1 MASYLVAE
9 VQILLSA
16 AAVEALA
23 TAVDLERG
31 NDFRAE
37 RIPEE
42 GASKEPLG
50 EEDHTE
56 RIVDRNVVNGR
67 VVGVEAAPSGIE
79 YWHPYLLEMD
89 DLDRLARCYEHS
101 WIMGDR

>member
-23 TAVDLERG
+23 KAVDLERG
-31 NDFRAE
+31 NDCWAE

-50 EEDHTE
+50 EEDHRE
-56 RIVDRNVVNGR
+56 RIVDRNAVNGS
-67 VVGVEAAPSGIE
+67 VVGVEAGPFGIE
-79 YWHPYLLEMD
+79 
-89 DLDRLARCYEHS
+89 
-101 WIMGDR
+101 